1 MTKKMKLTR
10 KPHNKHKHA
19 CQLPMFRMMLQYD
32 NINMH
37 NARQSF
43 VYNHS
48 RVEIRLYHPVY
59 FT

>member
-1 MTKKMKLTR
+1 
-10 KPHNKHKHA
+10 
-19 CQLPMFRMMLQYD
+19 MMLQYD